1 MTRLLSVGAVLGL
14 AAGLFFVGF
23 ALGLESLPEPERF
36 GLRGLR
42 RRRARA
48 ESGLFAALEP
58 ALRWLAPFAAALPLG
73 GLRPRLD
80 RLLRLAGDWLG
91 VTANEFVVLSLLGG
105 AGGLLAG
112 LVGLAALELAPV
124 LLVVFAAAGVL
135 VPYLQVTGVASA
147 RQKQVERALPP
158 AIDLAALCMGAGL
171 DFMATL
177 RQLVSKSGRED
188 DPLRE
193 ELEVILSQLQLG
205 MTRQRA
211 LALFAERVPTDGVRT
226 FVRAIVQS
234 EEKGTPLAEA
244 LQVQA
249 VTLRTRRSVRGEE
262 AAARAAVLMM
272 VPLLLILCAILLV
285 LMGPFVIRGAEGG
298 F

>member
-1 MTRLLSVGAVLGL
+1 VTRLLSVAAVLGL
-14 AAGLFFVGF
+14 AAGFFLVGWAF
-23 ALGLESLPEPERF
+23 GLDSLPEPERF

-42 RRRARA
+42 RRLALEA
-48 ESGLFAALEP
+48 GGLFAAIEP
-58 ALRWLAPFAAALPLG
+58 AVRWAAPFAAVAPLG
-73 GLRPRLD
+73 GLRPRID
-80 RLLRLAGDWLG
+80 RLLRVAGDWLG

-112 LVGLAALELAPV
+112 LAAMVALELAPV

-147 RQKQVERALPP
+147 RQKQIERALPP

-171 DFMATL
+171 DFTATL
-177 RQLVSKSGRED
+177 RQLVAKSERAE

-193 ELEVILSQLQLG
+193 ELAVILSQLQLG

-226 FVRAIVQS
+226 FVRAIMQS

-244 LQVQA
+244 LKVQA

-285 LMGPFVIRGAEGG
+285 LMGPFVIRGADGG

>member
-1 MTRLLSVGAVLGL
+1 MTRLLSVAAVLGL
-14 AAGLFFVGF
+14 AAGFFLVGWAF
-23 ALGLESLPEPERF
+23 GLDSLPEPERF

-42 RRRARA
+42 RRLALEA
-48 ESGLFAALEP
+48 GGLFAAIEP
-58 ALRWLAPFAAALPLG
+58 AVRWAAPFAAVAPLG
-73 GLRPRLD
+73 GLRPRID
-80 RLLRLAGDWLG
+80 RLLRVAGDWLG

-112 LVGLAALELAPV
+112 LAAMVALELAPV

-147 RQKQVERALPP
+147 RQKQIERALPP

-171 DFMATL
+171 DFTATL
-177 RQLVSKSGRED
+177 RQLVAKSERAE

-193 ELEVILSQLQLG
+193 ELAVILSQLQLG

-226 FVRAIVQS
+226 FVRAIMQS

-244 LQVQA
+244 LKVQA

-285 LMGPFVIRGAEGG
+285 LMGPFVIRGADGG

>member
-1 MTRLLSVGAVLGL
+1 MTRLLSVLALLGV
-14 AAGLFFVGF
+14 AAGFFC
-23 ALGLESLPEPERF
+23 LGWAFGLDVIPESARF

-42 RRRARA
+42 RRRALEA
-48 ESGLFAALEP
+48 GGFFASIEP
-58 ALRWLAPFAAALPLG
+58 FVRWATPFAAALPLG
-73 GLRPRLD
+73 GMRPRVD

-91 VTANEFVVLSLLGG
+91 VSANEFVVVSLVGGVGGLLGG
-105 AGGLLAG
+105 
-112 LVGLAALELAPV
+112 LVAVVAFDVAPV
-124 LLVVFAAAGVL
+124 LLVVFVAGGAL
-135 VPYLQVTGVASA
+135 VPYLQVTGLAQA
-147 RQKQVERALPP
+147 RQKQVDRALPP

-171 DFMATL
+171 DFTATL
-177 RQLVSKSGRED
+177 RQLVSKSGRDD

-193 ELEVILSQLQLG
+193 ELEVILSQLQFG
-205 MTRQRA
+205 VTRQRA
-211 LALFAERVPTDGVRT
+211 LTLFAERVPTDGVRT

-234 EEKGTPLAEA
+234 EEKGTPLADA
-244 LQVQA
+244 LKVQA